1 MFTANTM
8 SSAIEALGLSLPHSS
23 TESAVDPEKVV
34 SSVASAETLV
44 RLIRDDVRP
53 RDLMTRETFENAIT
67 VTMAVGGSTNAVL
80 HLLAIARAAEVPLDL
95 DDFERIR
102 RRTPVFCDLK
112 PSGRYVATDLHAVGG
127 IPQVMKMLLE
137 AGLLHG
143 DCMTITGKSVAE
155 NLADIPSAPS
165 AHQDVIVPISK
176 PIYPQGHLAIL
187 RGNLSPEGSVAKISG
202 LKSSFISGPARIFES
217 EEASMA
223 AILEGHIVA
232 GDVVVIRNEGPVGGP
247 GMREMLSPTSAIIG
261 KGLGDSVALI
271 TDGRFSG
278 GTYGLVVGHVA
289 PEAAVGGPIGL
300 LREGDIITI
309 DASKNLLQVEL
320 SDAELEAR
328 RASWTPPTPRYAVGV
343 LAKYAKLVGSAAE
356 GAVTG

>member
-1 MFTANTM
+1 
-8 SSAIEALGLSLPHSS
+8 
-23 TESAVDPEKVV
+23 
-34 SSVASAETLV
+34 
-44 RLIRDDVRP
+44 
-53 RDLMTRETFENAIT
+53 
-67 VTMAVGGSTNAVL
+67 
-80 HLLAIARAAEVPLDL
+80 
-95 DDFERIR
+95 
-102 RRTPVFCDLK
+102 
-112 PSGRYVATDLHAVGG
+112 
-127 IPQVMKMLLE
+127 
-137 AGLLHG
+137 
-143 DCMTITGKSVAE
+143 
-155 NLADIPSAPS
+155 
-165 AHQDVIVPISK
+165 
-176 PIYPQGHLAIL
+176 
-187 RGNLSPEGSVAKISG
+187 
-202 LKSSFISGPARIFES
+202 
-217 EEASMA
+217 MA